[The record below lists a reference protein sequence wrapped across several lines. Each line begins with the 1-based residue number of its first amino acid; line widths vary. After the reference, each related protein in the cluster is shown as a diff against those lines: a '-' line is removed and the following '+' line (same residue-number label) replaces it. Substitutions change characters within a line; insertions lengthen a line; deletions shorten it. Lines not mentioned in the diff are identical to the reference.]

1 MQHSQSK
8 NLQIFVDDITPLAEQ
23 ICKAS
28 LRLAA
33 KMHVDEYA
41 ATENQELG
49 YLSTASTVLTA
60 LAICKLNKGGQ
71 SA

>member
-23 ICKAS
+23 IFRAS

-33 KMHVDEYA
+33 KMHDDEYKA
-41 ATENQELG
+41 SENQELG

-60 LAICKLNKGGQ
+60 LAICKLNKEGQ
-71 SA
+71 NA

>member
-1 MQHSQSK
+1 MQPSQSK
-8 NLQIFVDDITPLAEQ
+8 NLQILVDDITPLAEQ

-60 LAICKLNKGGQ
+60 LAICKLNKVIQ

>member
-33 KMHVDEYA
+33 KMHIDEYV

-60 LAICKLNKGGQ
+60 LAIYKLNQGSQ

>member
-1 MQHSQSK
+1 MQHSQSN

-23 ICKAS
+23 ICRAS

-33 KMHVDEYA
+33 KMHDDEYRA
-41 ATENQELG
+41 SENQELS
-49 YLSTASTVLTA
+49 YLSTASTILTA
-60 LAICKLNKGGQ
+60 LAIYKLNKGGQ